1 MKRAE
6 KVDELW
12 DFAVAHPDGFTWA
25 DLRDEYPWAADRPSF
40 FEVVRALRITIGAED
55 TINLVCEPQG
65 TGELWRYRLVGTHE
79 AAGSWNAN
87 RLGDIESRL
96 VTVAGVA
103 RSLVAGSDGRS
114 VGGRKSRLI
123 AKVVGRLI
131 EDLDELVNG
140 PRLF

>member
-12 DFAVAHPDGFTWA
+12 DFAAAHPDGFTWA
-25 DLRDEYPWAADRPSF
+25 DIRKECPWAADRSHF
-40 FEVVRALRITIGAED
+40 FAIVRALRITIGAED

-65 TGELWRYRLVGTHE
+65 SGELWLYRLVGTYD
-79 AAGSWNAN
+79 AARPWSAN

-96 VTVAGVA
+96 VTISGVS
-103 RSLVAGSDGRS
+103 RSLVAATDGRS
-114 VGGRKSRLI
+114 TDGRKSRLI
-123 AKVVGRLI
+123 AKVVDRLI
-131 EDLDELVNG
+131 EDLDEVIHG